1 MFLFPQIQLWE
12 DPTTRSPAQQMAC
25 DEAMARLKFE
35 PQMPVLRL
43 YQWEK
48 PAVTF
53 GYAQRRALAQTLG
66 ERCELM
72 RRWTGGGVVFHG
84 ADLTLGLAIPA
95 SHEMAAL
102 GSTAI
107 YKRIHEGLVLALRGL
122 GTPARLVL
130 EEECL
135 DGPACFQSP
144 AKHDIMVGDSKIC
157 GGALRRFKDGVLYQG
172 SMVLNEIS
180 GQAIA
185 AGLAEVVIEFSHQ
198 AKVEPD
204 ASRLVLERYGT
215 REWLELR

>member
-1 MFLFPQIQLWE
+1 MFLFPQMQLWE
-12 DPTTRSPAQQMAC
+12 DISMRSPAQQMAC
-25 DEAMARLKFE
+25 DEAMARFKFV

-43 YQWEK
+43 YQWAK
-48 PAVTF
+48 PAMTF
-53 GYAQRRALAQTLG
+53 GYAQRLALAQTLG
-66 ERCELM
+66 EKCELM

-95 SHEMAAL
+95 SHEMASL
-102 GSTAI
+102 GSPAI
-107 YKRIHEGLVLALRGL
+107 YKRIHEVLVLALREL

-144 AKHDIMVGDSKIC
+144 AKHDIMDGNSKIC
-157 GGALRRFKDGVLYQG
+157 GGALRRFNDGVLYQG
-172 SMVLNEIS
+172 SLHLNKIT
-180 GQAIA
+180 GKAIA
-185 AGLAEVVIEFSHQ
+185 ARLAKSLIEFSHQ
-198 AKVEPD
+198 AKVEAD